1 MRLCLVG
8 ADFEEN
14 LGVGMIAA
22 AAEEAGHPVTFV
34 PFNTVADTKAIAR
47 RVAADKPDVVGL
59 SIQFQHRVYEFLAL
73 ARCLRAAG
81 YRGHIT
87 CGGQFPSLAWKETLE
102 NRHGVDSVTLHEGER
117 TIVDLL
123 AAMA

>member
-22 AAEEAGHPVTFV
+22 AAEAAGHPVTIV
-34 PFNTVADTKAIAR
+34 PFNYVTELKQVAQD
-47 RVAADKPDVVGL
+47 VAALNPDVVGL
-59 SIQFQHRVYEFLAL
+59 SIQFQHRVYDFLAL
-73 ARCLRAAG
+73 ARALRG
-81 YRGHIT
+81 VGFRGHIT

-102 NRHGVDSVTLHEGER
+102 ARHGLDSVVLHEGEN
-117 TIVDLL
+117 T
-123 AAMA
+123 